1 MGALGT
7 ALRVTHV
14 RTLYLL
20 AGLTMTG
27 CFVAPAM
34 KLDQSGAVRRGREKT
49 KDEDFKVQLITSD
62 LVTRLALEA
71 VPVPR
76 QPDPLAAEATS
87 YEYRISPFDILM
99 VTVWDHPEL
108 TTPTGQFRSPEEN
121 GNRVGADGTIFYPY
135 VGVVHVA
142 GRTVA
147 EVRKLLAER
156 LNRVITNP
164 QIDVRVAAFRG
175 KRAQVAGEVMQPMTV
190 PITDVPV
197 RIQDAIA
204 LARGFTPEADWS
216 NVTLSREGRTYH
228 LNLQALYE
236 RGDLSQNWLLKDGDV
251 VNVGDRSRNKVFV
264 IGEVRQP
271 QSRLMVKGR
280 MTLAEALS
288 ETGSMEPSVADV
300 ANIFV
305 IRGQYDAPN
314 IYRLDASS
322 ADALLLAAQ
331 FQLAP
336 RDVVFVSTLGLARW
350 NRVMNQIMPTVQSLW
365 MTYDLASRVTESIR
379 TGTLK

>member
-1 MGALGT
+1 MGAVVT
-7 ALRVTHV
+7 APRVTHV
-14 RTLYLL
+14 RTLCLM

-34 KLDQSGAVRRGREKT
+34 KLDESGAVRRGREKT

-62 LVTRLALEA
+62 LVTKMALEA

-175 KRAQVAGEVMQPMTV
+175 RRAQVAGEVMQPMTV